1 MVSPGKPTSALE
13 RWAAQ
18 PHTRKGWP
26 QTGIW
31 KLAGTVPVFVIV
43 CRELP
48 IVPETL
54 LFRLMG
60 DKATLSHA
68 LLEVARTREP
78 WVTPYI
84 EMLVRRKVM
93 VTQPGYQPDDNDED
107 FKRQFEKVADDFITS
122 LRQEGREEGRD
133 EGRGEGREEVAMALL
148 PRMLQLRL
156 GRALTSAELAH
167 LHASIAVTPSEELAD
182 RILTDS
188 PERLSAWLESV

>member
-1 MVSPGKPTSALE
+1 
-13 RWAAQ
+13 
-18 PHTRKGWP
+18 
-26 QTGIW
+26 
-31 KLAGTVPVFVIV
+31 
-43 CRELP
+43 
-48 IVPETL
+48 
-54 LFRLMG
+54 
-60 DKATLSHA
+60 
-68 LLEVARTREP
+68 
-78 WVTPYI
+78 
-84 EMLVRRKVM
+84 M

-122 LRQEGREEGRD
+122 LRQ

>member
-1 MVSPGKPTSALE
+1 
-13 RWAAQ
+13 
-18 PHTRKGWP
+18 
-26 QTGIW
+26 
-31 KLAGTVPVFVIV
+31 
-43 CRELP
+43 
-48 IVPETL
+48 
-54 LFRLMG
+54 
-60 DKATLSHA
+60 
-68 LLEVARTREP
+68 
-78 WVTPYI
+78 
-84 EMLVRRKVM
+84 M

-122 LRQEGREEGRD
+122 LRQEGRD